1 MDKVGDKGDLG
12 NGFAPAATRERWTTC
27 MRYALEGVIAII
39 ALGAALAS
47 IPYWGGADF
56 PVTSLVIYVAGMVFV
71 AMPLCLYYESL
82 LQSQQEHPG
91 APHAP
96 EALHAS

>member
-12 NGFAPAATRERWTTC
+12 DGFARADARERWTAC

-39 ALGAALAS
+39 ALGAAFAS

-56 PVTSLVIYVAGMVFV
+56 PVTSLVIYVAGMVFI

-82 LQSQQEHPG
+82 LQSQRQSLAVPG
-91 APHAP
+91 TH
-96 EALHAS
+96 

>member
-12 NGFAPAATRERWTTC
+12 DGFARADAREHWTIC
-27 MRYALEGVIAII
+27 MRYALTGVIALV
-39 ALGAALAS
+39 AFGAALAA

-56 PVTSLVIYVAGMVFV
+56 PVTSLVIYVAGMVFI

-82 LQSQQEHPG
+82 LQSQRQSLAVP
-91 APHAP
+91 ATR
-96 EALHAS
+96 

>member
-1 MDKVGDKGDLG
+1 MDKVGDKGDLDD
-12 NGFAPAATRERWTTC
+12 GFARADARERWTAC
-27 MRYALEGVIAII
+27 MRYALEGVIGII

-56 PVTSLVIYVAGMVFV
+56 PLTSLVIYVAGMVFI

-82 LQSQQEHPG
+82 LQSQRQSP
-91 APHAP
+91 AP
-96 EALHAS
+96 LGTR

>member
-1 MDKVGDKGDLG
+1 MDKVGDKGDLDD
-12 NGFAPAATRERWTTC
+12 GFARADARERWTAC
-27 MRYALEGVIAII
+27 MRYALEGVIGII

-56 PVTSLVIYVAGMVFV
+56 PLTSLVIYVAGMVFI

-91 APHAP
+91 APHAA